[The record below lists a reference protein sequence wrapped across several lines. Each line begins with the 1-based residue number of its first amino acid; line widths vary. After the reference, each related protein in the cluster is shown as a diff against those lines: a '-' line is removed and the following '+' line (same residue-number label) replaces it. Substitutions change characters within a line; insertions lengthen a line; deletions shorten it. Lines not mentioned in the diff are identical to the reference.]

1 MNYLKIKKKKYK
13 KKYKN
18 NNKKKKK
25 KKEKNNNNN
34 NISENKSLIENN
46 NYYNLDSI
54 GKGQLNLDFK
64 YLSIISKKLK
74 LNSLK
79 KKPETN
85 SFMG

>member
-1 MNYLKIKKKKYK
+1 METCVYEFKQKNELDKKKE
-13 KKYKN
+13 
-18 NNKKKKK
+18 
-25 KKEKNNNNN
+25 EKNNNNN